1 MRPAVALTCIG
12 LGQAVCSPVV
22 LQLIALQAGKL
33 LSAAALAW
41 AQNRD
46 RSASGH
52 RLTPVPHTLPQAV
65 IPVRRLRHAPVVRM
79 LPLALAP
86 VAPLLARENRTPRTG
101 MNAANP
107 ATNVAGTSP
116 ETPVTAIDSPEETML
131 EISNLALPLDAGLE
145 GKQAEKLVRRAAAR
159 ALNVAPSDIA
169 EIRLLKRSVDARK
182 KHDVH
187 FVATLGVELAGGAQ
201 AEAAAIEA
209 AALRKGAANMKA
221 HRPYEPL
228 QVPQIGDSPQA
239 QNEPRPIVVGTGPAG
254 LFCALYLAR
263 AGLRPLVVERGAA
276 VDERMAAVDAFNAGE
291 PLDPHTNIQYGEGGA
306 GTFSDGKLTTNI
318 KSSWAQHVLHLFVE
332 AGAPEEILWQAKPHI
347 GTDLLVDIVRNIR
360 KQIEQ
365 AGGEVRFNTQLTALH
380 FENGRLTQA
389 EITQPEPV
397 TELIPASRVVLACGH
412 SARDTFELVR
422 DAGVRMEQKP
432 FSVGVR
438 IEHPQQLIDRSQYGK
453 AADHPALGA
462 ADYKL
467 SMHLRPQKG
476 EEQGRGVYT
485 FCMCPGGEVV
495 CAASEPEG
503 VVVNGMSRFA
513 RDGQNANSALLVG
526 VGPEDFDG
534 EDPLAGINLQREME
548 QAAYR
553 TAVAAGGEPYQAPA
567 QTVGDFLAHRA
578 GGPSKQVK
586 PTYARGVAWCDLHEC
601 LPPFVARAMEQALP
615 QLDRRLHGFADP
627 QAVLTGVETRSSSP
641 VRIVRGKNMQ
651 AQLAAASVSDCV
663 QDEVLSTAQ
672 LAPAPASS
680 GTQDQARAK
689 TQAAPE
695 SSAASNRQP
704 ADVAALEPETGLYPC
719 GEGAGYAG
727 GIMSAACDG
736 LRVAS
741 ALVESLRPE

>member
-1 MRPAVALTCIG
+1 
-12 LGQAVCSPVV
+12 
-22 LQLIALQAGKL
+22 
-33 LSAAALAW
+33 
-41 AQNRD
+41 
-46 RSASGH
+46 
-52 RLTPVPHTLPQAV
+52 
-65 IPVRRLRHAPVVRM
+65 
-79 LPLALAP
+79 
-86 VAPLLARENRTPRTG
+86 
-101 MNAANP
+101 
-107 ATNVAGTSP
+107 
-116 ETPVTAIDSPEETML
+116 ML

-159 ALNVAPSDIA
+159 ALNIPPNDIT

-187 FVATLGVELAGGAQ
+187 FVATLGVELAGGAK
-201 AEAAAIEA
+201 AEAAAIGA
-209 AALRKGAANMKA
+209 AAHRKGAANVKA
-221 HRPYEPL
+221 HRPYESL
-228 QVPQIGDSPQA
+228 RVPQVGASRQTQD
-239 QNEPRPIVVGTGPAG
+239 EPRPIVVGTGPAG

-291 PLDPHTNIQYGEGGA
+291 PLDPHANIQYGEGGA

-318 KSSWAQHVLHLFVE
+318 KSPWAQHVLHLFVE

-397 TELIPASRVVLACGH
+397 IELIPASRVVLACGH

-422 DAGVRMEQKP
+422 DAGVHMEQKP

-438 IEHPQQLIDRSQYGK
+438 IEHPQQLINRSQYGK

-534 EDPLAGINLQREME
+534 EDPLAGIKLQREME

-553 TAVAAGGEPYQAPA
+553 TAIAAGGEPYQAPA

-651 AQLAAASVSDCV
+651 AQLAAASVSGCAQGGAQHRMVATSASDCAQVEAEARV
-663 QDEVLSTAQ
+663 QAR
-672 LAPAPASS
+672 P
-680 GTQDQARAK
+680 GTQVQAV
-689 TQAAPE
+689 PE
-695 SSAASNRQP
+695 SSAAAEGQP
-704 ADVAALEPETGLYPC
+704 ANVVAIDPETGLYPC

-741 ALVESLRPE
+741 ALVESLLPE

>member
-1 MRPAVALTCIG
+1 
-12 LGQAVCSPVV
+12 
-22 LQLIALQAGKL
+22 
-33 LSAAALAW
+33 
-41 AQNRD
+41 
-46 RSASGH
+46 
-52 RLTPVPHTLPQAV
+52 
-65 IPVRRLRHAPVVRM
+65 
-79 LPLALAP
+79 
-86 VAPLLARENRTPRTG
+86 
-101 MNAANP
+101 
-107 ATNVAGTSP
+107 
-116 ETPVTAIDSPEETML
+116 ML

-145 GKQAEKLVRRAAAR
+145 GRQAEKLVRRAAAR
-159 ALNVAPSDIA
+159 ALNIPPSDIA

-187 FVATLGVELAGGAQ
+187 FVATLGVELTGDAQ

-209 AALRKGAANMKA
+209 AAQRKGAANVKV

-228 QVPQIGDSPQA
+228 QVPQVGASRQT
-239 QNEPRPIVVGTGPAG
+239 QEEPRPIVVGTGPAG

-318 KSSWAQHVLHLFVE
+318 KSPWAQHVLHLFVE

-365 AGGEVRFNTQLTALH
+365 VGGEVRFNTQLTALH
-380 FENGRLTQA
+380 FENGHLTQA
-389 EITQPEPV
+389 EITSLQPTQTLRGRSTNCPETARSEAAV
-397 TELIPASRVVLACGH
+397 EMIPASCVVLACGH

-422 DAGVRMEQKP
+422 DAGVHMEQKP

-438 IEHPQQLIDRSQYGK
+438 IEHPQQLINRSQYGK
-453 AADHPALGA
+453 AADHSALGA

-513 RDGQNANSALLVG
+513 RDGRNANSALLVG

-534 EDPLAGINLQREME
+534 EDPLAGVKLQREME

-553 TAVAAGGEPYQAPA
+553 TAIAAGGEPYQAPA

-651 AQLAAASVSDCV
+651 AQLVA
-663 QDEVLSTAQ
+663 
-672 LAPAPASS
+672 APASDRVQS
-680 GTQDQARAK
+680 GAQTQALSGSPAASGRLADA
-689 TQAAPE
+689 AAPE
-695 SSAASNRQP
+695 
-704 ADVAALEPETGLYPC
+704 LETGLYPC

-741 ALVESLRPE
+741 ALVESLRLE

>member
-1 MRPAVALTCIG
+1 
-12 LGQAVCSPVV
+12 
-22 LQLIALQAGKL
+22 
-33 LSAAALAW
+33 
-41 AQNRD
+41 
-46 RSASGH
+46 
-52 RLTPVPHTLPQAV
+52 
-65 IPVRRLRHAPVVRM
+65 
-79 LPLALAP
+79 
-86 VAPLLARENRTPRTG
+86 
-101 MNAANP
+101 
-107 ATNVAGTSP
+107 
-116 ETPVTAIDSPEETML
+116 ML

-145 GKQAEKLVRRAAAR
+145 GRQAEKLVRRAAAR
-159 ALNVAPSDIA
+159 ALNIPPSDIA

-187 FVATLGVELAGGAQ
+187 FVATLGVELTGGAQ

-209 AALRKGAANMKA
+209 AAQRKGAANVKA

-228 QVPQIGDSPQA
+228 QVPQVGASRQTQD
-239 QNEPRPIVVGTGPAG
+239 EPRPIVVGTGPAG

-263 AGLRPLVVERGAA
+263 AGLRPLVVERG
-276 VDERMAAVDAFNAGE
+276 AAVDAFNAGE

-318 KSSWAQHVLHLFVE
+318 KSPWAQHVLHLFVE

-380 FENGRLTQA
+380 FENGHLTQV
-389 EITQPEPV
+389 EITSLQPTQTLRGRSTNCPETARSEAAV
-397 TELIPASRVVLACGH
+397 EMIPASCVVLACGH

-422 DAGVRMEQKP
+422 DAGVHMEQKP

-438 IEHPQQLIDRSQYGK
+438 IEHPQQLINRSQYGK
-453 AADHPALGA
+453 AADHSALGA

-513 RDGQNANSALLVG
+513 RDGRNANSALLVG

-534 EDPLAGINLQREME
+534 EDPLAGVKLQREME

-553 TAVAAGGEPYQAPA
+553 TAIAAGGEPYQAPA

-651 AQLAAASVSDCV
+651 AQLVAA
-663 QDEVLSTAQ
+663 
-672 LAPAPASS
+672 
-680 GTQDQARAK
+680 
-689 TQAAPE
+689 
-695 SSAASNRQP
+695 P
-704 ADVAALEPETGLYPC
+704 ADVSVLEPETGLYPC

-741 ALVESLRPE
+741 ALVESLRLE

>member
-1 MRPAVALTCIG
+1 
-12 LGQAVCSPVV
+12 
-22 LQLIALQAGKL
+22 
-33 LSAAALAW
+33 
-41 AQNRD
+41 
-46 RSASGH
+46 
-52 RLTPVPHTLPQAV
+52 
-65 IPVRRLRHAPVVRM
+65 
-79 LPLALAP
+79 
-86 VAPLLARENRTPRTG
+86 
-101 MNAANP
+101 
-107 ATNVAGTSP
+107 
-116 ETPVTAIDSPEETML
+116 ML

-159 ALNVAPSDIA
+159 ALNIPPNDITQ
-169 EIRLLKRSVDARK
+169 IRLLKRSVDARK

-187 FVATLGVELAGGAQ
+187 FVATLGVELVGGAQ

-209 AALRKGAANMKA
+209 AAHRKSATNVKA

-228 QVPQIGDSPQA
+228 QVPQVGDSPQA

-318 KSSWAQHVLHLFVE
+318 KSPWAQHVLHLFVE

-347 GTDLLVDIVRNIR
+347 GTDLLVDIVRNMR

-380 FENGRLTQA
+380 FENGCLAQA
-389 EITQPEPV
+389 EITRFAAQSETA
-397 TELIPASRVVLACGH
+397 TEMIPASRLVLACGH

-422 DAGVRMEQKP
+422 DAGVHMEQKP

-438 IEHPQQLIDRSQYGK
+438 IEHPQQLINRSQYGK

-476 EEQGRGVYT
+476 QEQGRGVYT

-534 EDPLAGINLQREME
+534 EDPLAGIKLQREME
-548 QAAYR
+548 RAAYR
-553 TAVAAGGEPYQAPA
+553 TAIAAGGEPYQAPA

-578 GGPSKQVK
+578 GDQSKQVK

-651 AQLAAASVSDCV
+651 AQLAATSVSDCAQAETGPQV
-663 QDEVLSTAQ
+663 Q
-672 LAPAPASS
+672 
-680 GTQDQARAK
+680 TQVQ
-689 TQAAPE
+689 TTPE
-695 SSAASNRQP
+695 SPAASNTRP
-704 ADVAALEPETGLYPC
+704 ADAAAPEPETGLYPC

>member
-1 MRPAVALTCIG
+1 
-12 LGQAVCSPVV
+12 
-22 LQLIALQAGKL
+22 
-33 LSAAALAW
+33 
-41 AQNRD
+41 
-46 RSASGH
+46 
-52 RLTPVPHTLPQAV
+52 
-65 IPVRRLRHAPVVRM
+65 
-79 LPLALAP
+79 
-86 VAPLLARENRTPRTG
+86 
-101 MNAANP
+101 
-107 ATNVAGTSP
+107 
-116 ETPVTAIDSPEETML
+116 ML

-145 GKQAEKLVRRAAAR
+145 GRQAEKLARRAAAR
-159 ALNVAPSDIA
+159 ALNVAPNDIA

-187 FVATLGVELAGGAQ
+187 FVATLGVELTGGAQ

-209 AALRKGAANMKA
+209 AAHRKGAANVKA

-228 QVPQIGDSPQA
+228 QVPQVGDSPQA
-239 QNEPRPIVVGTGPAG
+239 QGEPRPIVVGTGPAG

-306 GTFSDGKLTTNI
+306 GTFSDGKLTTNT
-318 KSSWAQHVLHLFVE
+318 KSPWAQHVLHLFVE

-380 FENGRLTQA
+380 FENGHLIQA
-389 EITQPEPV
+389 EITSLQPTQTLRGRSTNCPETARSEAAV
-397 TELIPASRVVLACGH
+397 EMIPASRVVLACGH

-422 DAGVRMEQKP
+422 DAGVHMEQKP

-438 IEHPQQLIDRSQYGK
+438 IEHPQQLINRSQYGK

-534 EDPLAGINLQREME
+534 EDPLAGVKLQREME

-553 TAVAAGGEPYQAPA
+553 TAIAAGGEPYQAPA

-578 GGPSKQVK
+578 GGPSEQVK

-601 LPPFVARAMEQALP
+601 LPSFVARAMEQALP

-651 AQLAAASVSDCV
+651 AQLVAA
-663 QDEVLSTAQ
+663 
-672 LAPAPASS
+672 
-680 GTQDQARAK
+680 
-689 TQAAPE
+689 
-695 SSAASNRQP
+695 P
-704 ADVAALEPETGLYPC
+704 ADVSVLEPETGLYPC

>member
-1 MRPAVALTCIG
+1 
-12 LGQAVCSPVV
+12 
-22 LQLIALQAGKL
+22 
-33 LSAAALAW
+33 
-41 AQNRD
+41 
-46 RSASGH
+46 
-52 RLTPVPHTLPQAV
+52 
-65 IPVRRLRHAPVVRM
+65 
-79 LPLALAP
+79 
-86 VAPLLARENRTPRTG
+86 
-101 MNAANP
+101 
-107 ATNVAGTSP
+107 
-116 ETPVTAIDSPEETML
+116 ML

-169 EIRLLKRSVDARK
+169 EIRLLKRSIDARK

-187 FVATLGVELAGGAQ
+187 FVATLGIELTGGAQ

-209 AALRKGAANMKA
+209 AALRKGAANVKA

-228 QVPQIGDSPQA
+228 RVPQVGDSPQA

-318 KSSWAQHVLHLFVE
+318 KSPWAQHVLHLFVE

-380 FENGRLTQA
+380 FENGHLTQA
-389 EITQPEPV
+389 EITSLQPTQTLRGRSTNCPDTARFE
-397 TELIPASRVVLACGH
+397 TTAESIPASRVVLACGH

-422 DAGVRMEQKP
+422 DAGVHMEQKP

-438 IEHPQQLIDRSQYGK
+438 IEHPQQLINRSQYGK

-534 EDPLAGINLQREME
+534 EDPLAGIKLQREME

-553 TAVAAGGEPYQAPA
+553 IAIAAGGEPYQAPA
-567 QTVGDFLAHRA
+567 QTVGDFLAHQA

-651 AQLAAASVSDCV
+651 AQLADDPPAAN
-663 QDEVLSTAQ
+663 
-672 LAPAPASS
+672 
-680 GTQDQARAK
+680 G
-689 TQAAPE
+689 
-695 SSAASNRQP
+695 QP
-704 ADVAALEPETGLYPC
+704 ADVVAPEPETGLYPC

-741 ALVESLRPE
+741 ALAESLRPE

>member
-1 MRPAVALTCIG
+1 
-12 LGQAVCSPVV
+12 
-22 LQLIALQAGKL
+22 
-33 LSAAALAW
+33 
-41 AQNRD
+41 
-46 RSASGH
+46 
-52 RLTPVPHTLPQAV
+52 
-65 IPVRRLRHAPVVRM
+65 
-79 LPLALAP
+79 
-86 VAPLLARENRTPRTG
+86 
-101 MNAANP
+101 
-107 ATNVAGTSP
+107 
-116 ETPVTAIDSPEETML
+116 ML

-145 GKQAEKLVRRAAAR
+145 GEQAEKLVRRAAAR
-159 ALNVAPSDIA
+159 ALNIPPNDIT

-187 FVATLGVELAGGAQ
+187 FVATLGVELAGGVK

-209 AALRKGAANMKA
+209 AALRKGAANVKA

-228 QVPQIGDSPQA
+228 RVPQVGASRQA
-239 QNEPRPIVVGTGPAG
+239 QDEPRPIVVGTGPAG

-306 GTFSDGKLTTNI
+306 GAFSDGKLTTNI
-318 KSSWAQHVLHLFVE
+318 KSPWAQHVLHLFVE

-365 AGGEVRFNTQLTALH
+365 AGGEVRFNAQLTALH
-380 FENGRLTQA
+380 FENGHLTQA
-389 EITQPEPV
+389 EITSLQPTQTLRGRSTNCPDTARFE
-397 TELIPASRVVLACGH
+397 TTAESIPASRVVLACGH

-422 DAGVRMEQKP
+422 DAGVHMEQKP

-438 IEHPQQLIDRSQYGK
+438 IEHPQQLINRSQYGK
-453 AADHPALGA
+453 AAGHPALGA

-534 EDPLAGINLQREME
+534 EDPLAGVKLQREME

-553 TAVAAGGEPYQAPA
+553 AAIAAGGEPYQAPA

-651 AQLAAASVSDCV
+651 AQLAAA
-663 QDEVLSTAQ
+663 
-672 LAPAPASS
+672 PAS
-680 GTQDQARAK
+680 GGAQVEAGLQAQAR
-689 TQAAPE
+689 TQALSGSPAV
-695 SSAASNRQP
+695 NGQP
-704 ADVAALEPETGLYPC
+704 ADVVALEPETGLYPC

-741 ALVESLRPE
+741 ALVESLRLK

>member
-1 MRPAVALTCIG
+1 
-12 LGQAVCSPVV
+12 
-22 LQLIALQAGKL
+22 
-33 LSAAALAW
+33 
-41 AQNRD
+41 
-46 RSASGH
+46 
-52 RLTPVPHTLPQAV
+52 
-65 IPVRRLRHAPVVRM
+65 
-79 LPLALAP
+79 
-86 VAPLLARENRTPRTG
+86 
-101 MNAANP
+101 
-107 ATNVAGTSP
+107 
-116 ETPVTAIDSPEETML
+116 ML

-145 GKQAEKLVRRAAAR
+145 GKQAEKLVRRAASR
-159 ALNVAPSDIA
+159 ALNVAPNDIA

-201 AEAAAIEA
+201 AEVAAIEA
-209 AALRKGAANMKA
+209 AAHRKGAANVKA

-228 QVPQIGDSPQA
+228 RVPQVGASRQA
-239 QNEPRPIVVGTGPAG
+239 QDEPRPIVVGTGPAG
-254 LFCALYLAR
+254 LCCALYLAR

-318 KSSWAQHVLHLFVE
+318 KSPWAQHVLHLFVE

-347 GTDLLVDIVRNIR
+347 GTDLLVGIVRNIR

-365 AGGEVRFNTQLTALH
+365 AGGEVRFNTQLTALY
-380 FENGRLTQA
+380 FENGHLAQA
-389 EITQPEPV
+389 EITRFATQSETA
-397 TELIPASRVVLACGH
+397 TELIPASRLVLACGH

-422 DAGVRMEQKP
+422 NAGVHMEQKP

-438 IEHPQQLIDRSQYGK
+438 IEHPQQLINRSQYGK

-534 EDPLAGINLQREME
+534 EDPLAGVKLQREME

-553 TAVAAGGEPYQAPA
+553 AAIAAGGEPYQAPA
-567 QTVGDFLAHRA
+567 QTVGDFLAHRV
-578 GGPSKQVK
+578 GGRSKQVK

-601 LPPFVARAMEQALP
+601 LPAFVARAMEQALP
-615 QLDRRLHGFADP
+615 QLDRRLHGFADS

-651 AQLAAASVSDCV
+651 AQLVAAS
-663 QDEVLSTAQ
+663 
-672 LAPAPASS
+672 
-680 GTQDQARAK
+680 
-689 TQAAPE
+689 
-695 SSAASNRQP
+695 
-704 ADVAALEPETGLYPC
+704 ADAAALEPETGLYPC

>member
-1 MRPAVALTCIG
+1 
-12 LGQAVCSPVV
+12 
-22 LQLIALQAGKL
+22 
-33 LSAAALAW
+33 
-41 AQNRD
+41 
-46 RSASGH
+46 
-52 RLTPVPHTLPQAV
+52 
-65 IPVRRLRHAPVVRM
+65 
-79 LPLALAP
+79 
-86 VAPLLARENRTPRTG
+86 
-101 MNAANP
+101 
-107 ATNVAGTSP
+107 
-116 ETPVTAIDSPEETML
+116 ML

-187 FVATLGVELAGGAQ
+187 FVATLGVELTGGAQ
-201 AEAAAIEA
+201 AEAAGIEA
-209 AALRKGAANMKA
+209 AAHRKGAANVKA
-221 HRPYEPL
+221 HRPYELL
-228 QVPQIGDSPQA
+228 QVPQVGASRQA
-239 QNEPRPIVVGTGPAG
+239 QDEPRPIVVGTGPAG

-318 KSSWAQHVLHLFVE
+318 KSPWAQHVLHLFVE

-380 FENGRLTQA
+380 FENGHLTQA
-389 EITQPEPV
+389 EITSLQPTQTLRGRSTNCPDTARIE
-397 TELIPASRVVLACGH
+397 TTAESIPASRVVLACGH

-422 DAGVRMEQKP
+422 DAGVHMEQKP

-438 IEHPQQLIDRSQYGK
+438 IEHPQQLINRSQYGK

-534 EDPLAGINLQREME
+534 EDPLAGIKLQREME

-553 TAVAAGGEPYQAPA
+553 TAIAAGGEPYQAPA

-586 PTYARGVAWCDLHEC
+586 PTYARGVAWCDLREC

-651 AQLAAASVSDCV
+651 AQLAAA
-663 QDEVLSTAQ
+663 
-672 LAPAPASS
+672 PAS
-680 GTQDQARAK
+680 GGAQVEAGPQAQARP
-689 TQAAPE
+689 QALSGSP
-695 SSAASNRQP
+695 AANGQS
-704 ADVAALEPETGLYPC
+704 ADVVVLEPETGLYPC

-741 ALVESLRPE
+741 ALVESLRLK

>member
-1 MRPAVALTCIG
+1 
-12 LGQAVCSPVV
+12 
-22 LQLIALQAGKL
+22 
-33 LSAAALAW
+33 
-41 AQNRD
+41 
-46 RSASGH
+46 
-52 RLTPVPHTLPQAV
+52 
-65 IPVRRLRHAPVVRM
+65 
-79 LPLALAP
+79 
-86 VAPLLARENRTPRTG
+86 
-101 MNAANP
+101 
-107 ATNVAGTSP
+107 
-116 ETPVTAIDSPEETML
+116 ML

-159 ALNVAPSDIA
+159 ALNIPPSDIT

-187 FVATLGVELAGGAQ
+187 FVVTLGVELAGGVQ

-209 AALRKGAANMKA
+209 AALRKGAANVKG

-228 QVPQIGDSPQA
+228 QVPQVGDSPQA

-318 KSSWAQHVLHLFVE
+318 KSPWAQHVLHLFVE

-365 AGGEVRFNTQLTALH
+365 AGGEVCFKTQLTALH
-380 FENGRLTQA
+380 FENGHLAQA

-397 TELIPASRVVLACGH
+397 IELIPASRMVLACGH

-422 DAGVRMEQKP
+422 DAGVHMEQKP

-438 IEHPQQLIDRSQYGK
+438 IEHPQQLINRSQYGK

-534 EDPLAGINLQREME
+534 EDPLAGIKLQREME
-548 QAAYR
+548 RAAYR
-553 TAVAAGGEPYQAPA
+553 TAIAAGGEPHQAPA
-567 QTVGDFLAHRA
+567 QTVGDFLAHQA
-578 GGPSKQVK
+578 GGPSKKVK

-651 AQLAAASVSDCV
+651 AQLAAASVSGCV
-663 QDEVLSTAQ
+663 QGGAQ
-672 LAPAPASS
+672 HRIAATSASDCAQVDAEARVQARP
-680 GTQDQARAK
+680 GTQVQAV
-689 TQAAPE
+689 PE
-695 SSAASNRQP
+695 SSAVAEGQP
-704 ADVAALEPETGLYPC
+704 ANVVALDPETGLYPC

-741 ALVESLRPE
+741 ALVESLLLE

>member
-1 MRPAVALTCIG
+1 
-12 LGQAVCSPVV
+12 
-22 LQLIALQAGKL
+22 
-33 LSAAALAW
+33 
-41 AQNRD
+41 
-46 RSASGH
+46 
-52 RLTPVPHTLPQAV
+52 
-65 IPVRRLRHAPVVRM
+65 
-79 LPLALAP
+79 
-86 VAPLLARENRTPRTG
+86 
-101 MNAANP
+101 
-107 ATNVAGTSP
+107 
-116 ETPVTAIDSPEETML
+116 ML

-187 FVATLGVELAGGAQ
+187 FVATLGIELTGGAQ

-209 AALRKGAANMKA
+209 AALRKGAANVKA

-228 QVPQIGDSPQA
+228 RVPQVGDSPQA

-318 KSSWAQHVLHLFVE
+318 KSPWAQHVLHLFVE

-389 EITQPEPV
+389 EITRPQPTQTLRGRSTNCPESAQAEGRQAEAVQAEALQPASAKPEIGQAEILQSETAQLETPQSGVGKPETAKTEPV
-397 TELIPASRVVLACGH
+397 IELIPASRVVLACGH

-438 IEHPQQLIDRSQYGK
+438 IEHPQQLINRSQYGK

-534 EDPLAGINLQREME
+534 EDPLAGIKLQREME

-553 TAVAAGGEPYQAPA
+553 TAIAAGGEPYQAPA

-586 PTYARGVAWCDLHEC
+586 PTYARGVAWCDLREC

-651 AQLAAASVSDCV
+651 AQLAAV
-663 QDEVLSTAQ
+663 
-672 LAPAPASS
+672 PADS
-680 GTQDQARAK
+680 
-689 TQAAPE
+689 AAP
-695 SSAASNRQP
+695 
-704 ADVAALEPETGLYPC
+704 EPETGLYPC

>member
-1 MRPAVALTCIG
+1 
-12 LGQAVCSPVV
+12 
-22 LQLIALQAGKL
+22 
-33 LSAAALAW
+33 
-41 AQNRD
+41 
-46 RSASGH
+46 
-52 RLTPVPHTLPQAV
+52 
-65 IPVRRLRHAPVVRM
+65 
-79 LPLALAP
+79 
-86 VAPLLARENRTPRTG
+86 
-101 MNAANP
+101 
-107 ATNVAGTSP
+107 
-116 ETPVTAIDSPEETML
+116 ML

-159 ALNVAPSDIA
+159 ALNIPPNDIT

-187 FVATLGVELAGGAQ
+187 FVATLGVELAGGAK

-209 AALRKGAANMKA
+209 AALRKGAANVKA

-228 QVPQIGDSPQA
+228 RVPQVGDSPQA

-318 KSSWAQHVLHLFVE
+318 KSPWAQHVLHLFVE

-365 AGGEVRFNTQLTALH
+365 AGGEVCFKTQLAALH
-380 FENGRLTQA
+380 FENGHLTQA

-422 DAGVRMEQKP
+422 DAGVHMEQKP

-438 IEHPQQLIDRSQYGK
+438 IEHPQQLINRSQYGK

-534 EDPLAGINLQREME
+534 EDPLAGVKLQREME

-553 TAVAAGGEPYQAPA
+553 TAIAAGGEPYQAPA

-651 AQLAAASVSDCV
+651 AQLAATSASDCAQVDAEARV
-663 QDEVLSTAQ
+663 QAR
-672 LAPAPASS
+672 P
-680 GTQDQARAK
+680 GTQVQAV
-689 TQAAPE
+689 PE
-695 SSAASNRQP
+695 SSAVAEGQP
-704 ADVAALEPETGLYPC
+704 ANVVALEPETGLYPC

>member
-1 MRPAVALTCIG
+1 M
-12 LGQAVCSPVV
+12 
-22 LQLIALQAGKL
+22 
-33 LSAAALAW
+33 LA
-41 AQNRD
+41 
-46 RSASGH
+46 
-52 RLTPVPHTLPQAV
+52 
-65 IPVRRLRHAPVVRM
+65 I
-79 LPLALAP
+79 
-86 VAPLLARENRTPRTG
+86 
-101 MNAANP
+101 
-107 ATNVAGTSP
+107 
-116 ETPVTAIDSPEETML
+116 AIDSPEETML

-145 GKQAEKLVRRAAAR
+145 GRQAEKLVRRAAAR
-159 ALNVAPSDIA
+159 ALNIPPSDIA

-187 FVATLGVELAGGAQ
+187 FVATLGVELTGGAQ

-209 AALRKGAANMKA
+209 AAQRKGAANVKA

-228 QVPQIGDSPQA
+228 QAPQVGASRQTQD
-239 QNEPRPIVVGTGPAG
+239 EPRPIVVGTGPAG

-291 PLDPHTNIQYGEGGA
+291 PLDPHANIQYGEGGA

-318 KSSWAQHVLHLFVE
+318 KSPWAQHVLHLFVE

-365 AGGEVRFNTQLTALH
+365 VGGEVRFNTQLTALH
-380 FENGRLTQA
+380 FENGHLTQA
-389 EITQPEPV
+389 EITSLQPTQTLRGRSTNCPETARFEAAV
-397 TELIPASRVVLACGH
+397 EMIPASRVVLACGH

-422 DAGVRMEQKP
+422 DAGVHMEQKP

-438 IEHPQQLIDRSQYGK
+438 IEHPQQLINRSQYGK

-513 RDGQNANSALLVG
+513 RDGRNANSALLVG

-534 EDPLAGINLQREME
+534 EDPLAGVKLQREME

-553 TAVAAGGEPYQAPA
+553 TAIAAGGEPYQAPA

-651 AQLAAASVSDCV
+651 AQLVAA
-663 QDEVLSTAQ
+663 
-672 LAPAPASS
+672 
-680 GTQDQARAK
+680 
-689 TQAAPE
+689 
-695 SSAASNRQP
+695 P
-704 ADVAALEPETGLYPC
+704 ADVSVLEPETGLYPC

-741 ALVESLRPE
+741 ALVESLRLE

>member
-1 MRPAVALTCIG
+1 
-12 LGQAVCSPVV
+12 
-22 LQLIALQAGKL
+22 
-33 LSAAALAW
+33 
-41 AQNRD
+41 
-46 RSASGH
+46 
-52 RLTPVPHTLPQAV
+52 
-65 IPVRRLRHAPVVRM
+65 
-79 LPLALAP
+79 
-86 VAPLLARENRTPRTG
+86 
-101 MNAANP
+101 
-107 ATNVAGTSP
+107 
-116 ETPVTAIDSPEETML
+116 ML

-145 GKQAEKLVRRAAAR
+145 GKQAEKLMRRAAAR

-209 AALRKGAANMKA
+209 AALRKGAANVKA

-228 QVPQIGDSPQA
+228 QVPQVGASRQA
-239 QNEPRPIVVGTGPAG
+239 QDEPRPIVVGTGPAG

-318 KSSWAQHVLHLFVE
+318 KSPWAQHVLHLFVE

-389 EITQPEPV
+389 EITRPQPAQTLRGRSTNCPKSAQAEGRQAEAVQAEALQPASAKPEIGQAEILQSETTQLETPQSGVGKPETAKTEPV

-438 IEHPQQLIDRSQYGK
+438 IEHPQQLINRSQYGK
-453 AADHPALGA
+453 AADHPALDA

-476 EEQGRGVYT
+476 EKQGRGVYT

-651 AQLAAASVSDCV
+651 AQLAAASVSGCV

-672 LAPAPASS
+672 LVPAPASS

-695 SSAASNRQP
+695 SSAAANRQS

>member
-1 MRPAVALTCIG
+1 
-12 LGQAVCSPVV
+12 
-22 LQLIALQAGKL
+22 
-33 LSAAALAW
+33 
-41 AQNRD
+41 
-46 RSASGH
+46 
-52 RLTPVPHTLPQAV
+52 
-65 IPVRRLRHAPVVRM
+65 
-79 LPLALAP
+79 
-86 VAPLLARENRTPRTG
+86 
-101 MNAANP
+101 
-107 ATNVAGTSP
+107 
-116 ETPVTAIDSPEETML
+116 ML

-159 ALNVAPSDIA
+159 ALNIPPNDIT

-187 FVATLGVELAGGAQ
+187 FVATLGVELAGGAK

-209 AALRKGAANMKA
+209 AALRKGAANVKA

-228 QVPQIGDSPQA
+228 RVPQVGDSPQA

-318 KSSWAQHVLHLFVE
+318 KSPWAQHVLHLFVE

-365 AGGEVRFNTQLTALH
+365 AGGEVCFKTQLAALH
-380 FENGRLTQA
+380 FENGHLTQA

-422 DAGVRMEQKP
+422 DAGVHMEQKP

-438 IEHPQQLIDRSQYGK
+438 IEHPQQLINRSQYGK

-467 SMHLRPQKG
+467 SMHFRPQKG

-534 EDPLAGINLQREME
+534 EDPLAGIKLQREME

-553 TAVAAGGEPYQAPA
+553 TAIAAGGEPYQAPA
-567 QTVGDFLAHRA
+567 QTVGDFLAHQA

-651 AQLAAASVSDCV
+651 AQLAATSASDCAQVDAEARV
-663 QDEVLSTAQ
+663 QAR
-672 LAPAPASS
+672 P
-680 GTQDQARAK
+680 GTQVQAV
-689 TQAAPE
+689 PE
-695 SSAASNRQP
+695 SSAVAEGQP
-704 ADVAALEPETGLYPC
+704 ANVVALEPETGLYPC

>member
-1 MRPAVALTCIG
+1 
-12 LGQAVCSPVV
+12 
-22 LQLIALQAGKL
+22 
-33 LSAAALAW
+33 
-41 AQNRD
+41 
-46 RSASGH
+46 
-52 RLTPVPHTLPQAV
+52 
-65 IPVRRLRHAPVVRM
+65 
-79 LPLALAP
+79 
-86 VAPLLARENRTPRTG
+86 
-101 MNAANP
+101 
-107 ATNVAGTSP
+107 
-116 ETPVTAIDSPEETML
+116 ML

-145 GKQAEKLVRRAAAR
+145 GRQAEKLVRRAVAR
-159 ALNVAPSDIA
+159 ALNIPPNDIT

-187 FVATLGVELAGGAQ
+187 FVATLGIELAGGVQ

-209 AALRKGAANMKA
+209 AAHRKSAMNVKA
-221 HRPYEPL
+221 HRPYEPM
-228 QVPQIGDSPQA
+228 QVPQVGDSPQA
-239 QNEPRPIVVGTGPAG
+239 QDEPRPIVVGTGPAG

-291 PLDPHTNIQYGEGGA
+291 PLDPHTNIQHGEGGA

-318 KSSWAQHVLHLFVE
+318 KSPWAQHVLHLFVE

-380 FENGRLTQA
+380 FENGHLTQA
-389 EITQPEPV
+389 EITSLQPPQTLRGRSTNCPETAQPGPAV
-397 TELIPASRVVLACGH
+397 ELIPVNRVVLACGH

-422 DAGVRMEQKP
+422 DAGVHMEQKP

-438 IEHPQQLIDRSQYGK
+438 IEHPQQLINRSQYGK

-476 EEQGRGVYT
+476 EELGRGVYT

-534 EDPLAGINLQREME
+534 EDPLAGVKLQREME

-553 TAVAAGGEPYQAPA
+553 TAIAAGGEPYQAPA

-651 AQLAAASVSDCV
+651 AQLVAAPAPDCV
-663 QDEVLSTAQ
+663 QSGAQ
-672 LAPAPASS
+672 
-680 GTQDQARAK
+680 
-689 TQAAPE
+689 TQAL
-695 SSAASNRQP
+695 SGSQAASGCL
-704 ADVAALEPETGLYPC
+704 ADAAVPEPETGLYPC

>member
-1 MRPAVALTCIG
+1 
-12 LGQAVCSPVV
+12 
-22 LQLIALQAGKL
+22 
-33 LSAAALAW
+33 
-41 AQNRD
+41 
-46 RSASGH
+46 
-52 RLTPVPHTLPQAV
+52 
-65 IPVRRLRHAPVVRM
+65 
-79 LPLALAP
+79 
-86 VAPLLARENRTPRTG
+86 
-101 MNAANP
+101 
-107 ATNVAGTSP
+107 
-116 ETPVTAIDSPEETML
+116 ML

-159 ALNVAPSDIA
+159 ALNIPPNDIT

-187 FVATLGVELAGGAQ
+187 FVATLGVELAGGAK

-209 AALRKGAANMKA
+209 AALRKGAANVKA

-228 QVPQIGDSPQA
+228 RVPQVGDSPQA

-318 KSSWAQHVLHLFVE
+318 KSPWAQHVLHLFVE

-365 AGGEVRFNTQLTALH
+365 AGGEVCFKTQLAALH
-380 FENGRLTQA
+380 FENGHLTQA
-389 EITQPEPV
+389 EITQSEPV

-422 DAGVRMEQKP
+422 DAGVHMEQKP

-438 IEHPQQLIDRSQYGK
+438 IEHPQQLINRSQYGK

-534 EDPLAGINLQREME
+534 EDPLAGIKLQCEME

-553 TAVAAGGEPYQAPA
+553 TAIAAGGEPHQAPA
-567 QTVGDFLAHRA
+567 QTVGDFLAHQA
-578 GGPSKQVK
+578 GGPSKKVK

-651 AQLAAASVSDCV
+651 AQLAAASVSGCV
-663 QDEVLSTAQ
+663 QGGAQ
-672 LAPAPASS
+672 HRIAATSASDCAQVDAEARVQARP
-680 GTQDQARAK
+680 GTQVQAV
-689 TQAAPE
+689 PE
-695 SSAASNRQP
+695 SSAVAEGQP
-704 ADVAALEPETGLYPC
+704 ANVVALDPETGLYPC

>member
-1 MRPAVALTCIG
+1 
-12 LGQAVCSPVV
+12 
-22 LQLIALQAGKL
+22 
-33 LSAAALAW
+33 
-41 AQNRD
+41 
-46 RSASGH
+46 
-52 RLTPVPHTLPQAV
+52 
-65 IPVRRLRHAPVVRM
+65 
-79 LPLALAP
+79 
-86 VAPLLARENRTPRTG
+86 
-101 MNAANP
+101 
-107 ATNVAGTSP
+107 
-116 ETPVTAIDSPEETML
+116 ML

-276 VDERMAAVDAFNAGE
+276 VDERMAAVDAFNAGQ

-318 KSSWAQHVLHLFVE
+318 KSPWAQHVLHLFVE

-389 EITQPEPV
+389 EITRPQPTQTLRGRSTNCPESAQAEGRQTEAVQAEALQPAPAKPETGQAEVLQSETAQLETPQSGVGKPETAKTEPV

-438 IEHPQQLIDRSQYGK
+438 IEHPQQLINRSQYGK

-534 EDPLAGINLQREME
+534 EDPLAGIKLQREME

-553 TAVAAGGEPYQAPA
+553 TAIAAGGEPYQAPA

-651 AQLAAASVSDCV
+651 AQLAAASVSGCV
-663 QDEVLSTAQ
+663 QGGTRHRMAATSASDCAQ
-672 LAPAPASS
+672 IDTEARIQARP
-680 GTQDQARAK
+680 GTQVKAV
-689 TQAAPE
+689 PE
-695 SSAASNRQP
+695 SSAAAKGQP
-704 ADVAALEPETGLYPC
+704 ANVAALEPETGLYPC

>member
-1 MRPAVALTCIG
+1 
-12 LGQAVCSPVV
+12 
-22 LQLIALQAGKL
+22 
-33 LSAAALAW
+33 
-41 AQNRD
+41 
-46 RSASGH
+46 
-52 RLTPVPHTLPQAV
+52 
-65 IPVRRLRHAPVVRM
+65 
-79 LPLALAP
+79 
-86 VAPLLARENRTPRTG
+86 
-101 MNAANP
+101 
-107 ATNVAGTSP
+107 
-116 ETPVTAIDSPEETML
+116 ML

-159 ALNVAPSDIA
+159 ALNIPPNDIT

-187 FVATLGVELAGGAQ
+187 FVATLGVELAGGAK

-209 AALRKGAANMKA
+209 AALRKGAANVKA

-228 QVPQIGDSPQA
+228 RVPQVGDSPQA

-318 KSSWAQHVLHLFVE
+318 KSPWAQHVLHLFVE

-365 AGGEVRFNTQLTALH
+365 AGGEVCFKTQLAALH
-380 FENGRLTQA
+380 FENGHLTQA
-389 EITQPEPV
+389 EITQSEPV

-422 DAGVRMEQKP
+422 DAGVHMEQKP

-438 IEHPQQLIDRSQYGK
+438 IEHPQQLINRSQYGK

-534 EDPLAGINLQREME
+534 EDPLAGVKLQREME

-553 TAVAAGGEPYQAPA
+553 TAIAAGGEPYQAPA

-586 PTYARGVAWCDLHEC
+586 PTYARGVAWCDLREC

-651 AQLAAASVSDCV
+651 AQLAAA
-663 QDEVLSTAQ
+663 
-672 LAPAPASS
+672 PAPDRVQS
-680 GTQDQARAK
+680 GAQ
-689 TQAAPE
+689 TQAP
-695 SSAASNRQP
+695 SGSPAASGSP
-704 ADVAALEPETGLYPC
+704 ADAAAPEPETGLYPC

>member
-1 MRPAVALTCIG
+1 
-12 LGQAVCSPVV
+12 
-22 LQLIALQAGKL
+22 
-33 LSAAALAW
+33 
-41 AQNRD
+41 
-46 RSASGH
+46 
-52 RLTPVPHTLPQAV
+52 
-65 IPVRRLRHAPVVRM
+65 
-79 LPLALAP
+79 
-86 VAPLLARENRTPRTG
+86 
-101 MNAANP
+101 
-107 ATNVAGTSP
+107 
-116 ETPVTAIDSPEETML
+116 ML

-159 ALNVAPSDIA
+159 ALNVAPNDIA

-187 FVATLGVELAGGAQ
+187 FVATLGMELAGDAK

-209 AALRKGAANMKA
+209 AAHRKGAANVKA

-228 QVPQIGDSPQA
+228 QVPQVGVSPQA

-263 AGLRPLVVERGAA
+263 ADLRPLVVERGAA

-318 KSSWAQHVLHLFVE
+318 KSPWAQHVLHLFVE

-380 FENGRLTQA
+380 FENGHLTQA
-389 EITQPEPV
+389 EITDLQPSRTLRGRSANCLETAQAEAGLAGGAQAEDPRSELVRSEAGQAEVLQSGIGQTEATETSSV
-397 TELIPASRVVLACGH
+397 TEFVPAGRIVLACGH

-422 DAGVRMEQKP
+422 DAGVHMEQKP

-438 IEHPQQLIDRSQYGK
+438 IEHPQQLINRSQYGK

-534 EDPLAGINLQREME
+534 EDPLAGIKLQREME
-548 QAAYR
+548 RAAYR
-553 TAVAAGGEPYQAPA
+553 TAIAAGGKPYQAPA
-567 QTVGDFLAHRA
+567 QTVGDFLAHRV

-651 AQLAAASVSDCV
+651 AQLAATSVSDCA
-663 QDEVLSTAQ
+663 QDEVLSSAQ
-672 LAPAPASS
+672 LVSVPAS
-680 GTQDQARAK
+680 GGAQDQTQAK

-695 SSAASNRQP
+695 SSTASNRQP
-704 ADVAALEPETGLYPC
+704 DAAAALEPETGLYPC

>member
-1 MRPAVALTCIG
+1 
-12 LGQAVCSPVV
+12 
-22 LQLIALQAGKL
+22 
-33 LSAAALAW
+33 
-41 AQNRD
+41 
-46 RSASGH
+46 
-52 RLTPVPHTLPQAV
+52 
-65 IPVRRLRHAPVVRM
+65 
-79 LPLALAP
+79 
-86 VAPLLARENRTPRTG
+86 
-101 MNAANP
+101 
-107 ATNVAGTSP
+107 
-116 ETPVTAIDSPEETML
+116 ML

-159 ALNVAPSDIA
+159 ALNIPPNDIT

-187 FVATLGVELAGGAQ
+187 FVATLGVELAGGAK
-201 AEAAAIEA
+201 AEAAAIGA
-209 AALRKGAANMKA
+209 AAHRKGAANVKA
-221 HRPYEPL
+221 HRPYESL
-228 QVPQIGDSPQA
+228 RVPQVGASRQTQD
-239 QNEPRPIVVGTGPAG
+239 EPRPIVVGTGPAG

-291 PLDPHTNIQYGEGGA
+291 PLDPHANIQYGEGGA

-318 KSSWAQHVLHLFVE
+318 KSPWAQHVLHLFVE

-380 FENGRLTQA
+380 FENGHLTQA
-389 EITQPEPV
+389 EIARPQPV

-438 IEHPQQLIDRSQYGK
+438 IEHPQQLINRSQYGK
-453 AADHPALGA
+453 AASHPALGA

-534 EDPLAGINLQREME
+534 EDPLAGVKLQREME

-553 TAVAAGGEPYQAPA
+553 TAIAAGGEPYQAPA

-651 AQLAAASVSDCV
+651 AQLASAS
-663 QDEVLSTAQ
+663 AN
-672 LAPAPASS
+672 A
-680 GTQDQARAK
+680 
-689 TQAAPE
+689 
-695 SSAASNRQP
+695 
-704 ADVAALEPETGLYPC
+704 AALEPETGLYPC

-741 ALVESLRPE
+741 ALVEGLRLK

>member
-1 MRPAVALTCIG
+1 
-12 LGQAVCSPVV
+12 
-22 LQLIALQAGKL
+22 
-33 LSAAALAW
+33 
-41 AQNRD
+41 
-46 RSASGH
+46 
-52 RLTPVPHTLPQAV
+52 
-65 IPVRRLRHAPVVRM
+65 
-79 LPLALAP
+79 
-86 VAPLLARENRTPRTG
+86 
-101 MNAANP
+101 
-107 ATNVAGTSP
+107 
-116 ETPVTAIDSPEETML
+116 ML

-159 ALNVAPSDIA
+159 ALNIPPNDIT

-187 FVATLGVELAGGAQ
+187 FVATLGVELAGGVQ

-209 AALRKGAANMKA
+209 AALRKGAANVKA

-228 QVPQIGDSPQA
+228 QVPQVGDSPQA

-318 KSSWAQHVLHLFVE
+318 KSPWAQHVLHLFVE
-332 AGAPEEILWQAKPHI
+332 AGAPEEILWQARPHI

-380 FENGRLTQA
+380 FENGHLTQA
-389 EITQPEPV
+389 EIARPQPV
-397 TELIPASRVVLACGH
+397 TELVPASRIVLACGH

-438 IEHPQQLIDRSQYGK
+438 IEHPQQLINRSQYGK

-534 EDPLAGINLQREME
+534 EDPLAGIKLQREME
-548 QAAYR
+548 RAAYR
-553 TAVAAGGEPYQAPA
+553 TAIAAGGEPHQAPA
-567 QTVGDFLAHRA
+567 QTVGDFLAHQA
-578 GGPSKQVK
+578 GGPSKKVK

-601 LPPFVARAMEQALP
+601 LPLFVARAMEQALP

-651 AQLAAASVSDCV
+651 AQLAAASVSGCV
-663 QDEVLSTAQ
+663 QGGAQ
-672 LAPAPASS
+672 HRIAATSASDCAQVDAEARVQARP
-680 GTQDQARAK
+680 GTQVQAV
-689 TQAAPE
+689 PE
-695 SSAASNRQP
+695 SSAVAEGQP
-704 ADVAALEPETGLYPC
+704 ANVVALGPETGLYPC

-741 ALVESLRPE
+741 ALVESLLLE

>member
-1 MRPAVALTCIG
+1 
-12 LGQAVCSPVV
+12 
-22 LQLIALQAGKL
+22 
-33 LSAAALAW
+33 
-41 AQNRD
+41 
-46 RSASGH
+46 
-52 RLTPVPHTLPQAV
+52 
-65 IPVRRLRHAPVVRM
+65 
-79 LPLALAP
+79 
-86 VAPLLARENRTPRTG
+86 
-101 MNAANP
+101 
-107 ATNVAGTSP
+107 
-116 ETPVTAIDSPEETML
+116 ML

-145 GKQAEKLVRRAAAR
+145 GRQAEKLARRAAAR
-159 ALNVAPSDIA
+159 ALNVAPNDIA

-187 FVATLGVELAGGAQ
+187 FVATLGVELTGGAQ

-209 AALRKGAANMKA
+209 AAHRKGAANVKA

-228 QVPQIGDSPQA
+228 QVPQVGASRQA
-239 QNEPRPIVVGTGPAG
+239 QEEPRPIVVGTGPAG

-318 KSSWAQHVLHLFVE
+318 KSPWAQHVLHLFVE

-380 FENGRLTQA
+380 FENGHLIQA
-389 EITQPEPV
+389 EITSLQPTQTLRGRSTNCPETARSEAAV
-397 TELIPASRVVLACGH
+397 EMIPASRVVLACGH

-422 DAGVRMEQKP
+422 DAGVHMEQKP

-438 IEHPQQLIDRSQYGK
+438 IEHPQQLINRSQYGK

-534 EDPLAGINLQREME
+534 EDPLAGIKLQREME

-578 GGPSKQVK
+578 GGPSEQVK

-651 AQLAAASVSDCV
+651 AQLVAA
-663 QDEVLSTAQ
+663 
-672 LAPAPASS
+672 
-680 GTQDQARAK
+680 
-689 TQAAPE
+689 
-695 SSAASNRQP
+695 P
-704 ADVAALEPETGLYPC
+704 ADVSVLEPETGLYPC

>member
-1 MRPAVALTCIG
+1 
-12 LGQAVCSPVV
+12 
-22 LQLIALQAGKL
+22 
-33 LSAAALAW
+33 
-41 AQNRD
+41 
-46 RSASGH
+46 
-52 RLTPVPHTLPQAV
+52 
-65 IPVRRLRHAPVVRM
+65 
-79 LPLALAP
+79 
-86 VAPLLARENRTPRTG
+86 
-101 MNAANP
+101 
-107 ATNVAGTSP
+107 
-116 ETPVTAIDSPEETML
+116 ML

-145 GKQAEKLVRRAAAR
+145 GKQAEKLVRRAASR
-159 ALNVAPSDIA
+159 ALNVAPNDIA

-209 AALRKGAANMKA
+209 AAHRKGAANVKA

-228 QVPQIGDSPQA
+228 RVPQVGASRQA
-239 QNEPRPIVVGTGPAG
+239 QDEPRPIVVGTGPAG
-254 LFCALYLAR
+254 LFCALFLAR

-318 KSSWAQHVLHLFVE
+318 KSPWAQHVLHLFVE

-365 AGGEVRFNTQLTALH
+365 AGGEVRFNIQLTALH
-380 FENGRLTQA
+380 FESGRLTQA
-389 EITQPEPV
+389 EITRFATQSETA
-397 TELIPASRVVLACGH
+397 TELIPASRLVLACGH

-422 DAGVRMEQKP
+422 DAGVHMEQKP

-438 IEHPQQLIDRSQYGK
+438 IEHPQQLINRSQYGK

-513 RDGQNANSALLVG
+513 HDGQNANSALLVG

-534 EDPLAGINLQREME
+534 EDPLAGIKLQREME
-548 QAAYR
+548 QAAFQ
-553 TAVAAGGEPYQAPA
+553 AAIAAGGEPYQAPA
-567 QTVGDFLAHRA
+567 QTVGDFLAHRV
-578 GGPSKQVK
+578 GGRSKQVK

-601 LPPFVARAMEQALP
+601 LPAFVARAMEQALP
-615 QLDRRLHGFADP
+615 QLDRRLHGFADS

-651 AQLAAASVSDCV
+651 AQLVA
-663 QDEVLSTAQ
+663 
-672 LAPAPASS
+672 APADA
-680 GTQDQARAK
+680 
-689 TQAAPE
+689 
-695 SSAASNRQP
+695 
-704 ADVAALEPETGLYPC
+704 AALEPETGLYPC

>member
-1 MRPAVALTCIG
+1 
-12 LGQAVCSPVV
+12 
-22 LQLIALQAGKL
+22 
-33 LSAAALAW
+33 
-41 AQNRD
+41 
-46 RSASGH
+46 
-52 RLTPVPHTLPQAV
+52 
-65 IPVRRLRHAPVVRM
+65 
-79 LPLALAP
+79 
-86 VAPLLARENRTPRTG
+86 
-101 MNAANP
+101 
-107 ATNVAGTSP
+107 
-116 ETPVTAIDSPEETML
+116 ML

-159 ALNVAPSDIA
+159 ALNIPPSDIT

-187 FVATLGVELAGGAQ
+187 FVATLGVELAGGVQ

-209 AALRKGAANMKA
+209 AALRKGAANVKG

-228 QVPQIGDSPQA
+228 QVPQVGDSPQA

-318 KSSWAQHVLHLFVE
+318 KSPWAQHVLHLFVE

-397 TELIPASRVVLACGH
+397 TELVPASRVVLACGH

-438 IEHPQQLIDRSQYGK
+438 IEHPQQLINRSQYGK

-534 EDPLAGINLQREME
+534 EDPLAGIKLQREME
-548 QAAYR
+548 RAAYR
-553 TAVAAGGEPYQAPA
+553 TAIAAGGEPYQAPA
-567 QTVGDFLAHRA
+567 QTVGDFLAHQA
-578 GGPSKQVK
+578 GGPSKKVK
-586 PTYARGVAWCDLHEC
+586 PTYARGAAWCDLHEC

-615 QLDRRLHGFADP
+615 HLDRRLHGFADP

-651 AQLAAASVSDCV
+651 AQLAAA
-663 QDEVLSTAQ
+663 
-672 LAPAPASS
+672 PAPDRVQS
-680 GTQDQARAK
+680 GAQ
-689 TQAAPE
+689 TQAP
-695 SSAASNRQP
+695 SGSPAASGSP
-704 ADVAALEPETGLYPC
+704 ADAAAPEPETGLYPC

-741 ALVESLRPE
+741 TLVESLRPE

>member
-1 MRPAVALTCIG
+1 
-12 LGQAVCSPVV
+12 
-22 LQLIALQAGKL
+22 
-33 LSAAALAW
+33 
-41 AQNRD
+41 
-46 RSASGH
+46 
-52 RLTPVPHTLPQAV
+52 
-65 IPVRRLRHAPVVRM
+65 
-79 LPLALAP
+79 
-86 VAPLLARENRTPRTG
+86 
-101 MNAANP
+101 
-107 ATNVAGTSP
+107 
-116 ETPVTAIDSPEETML
+116 ML

-187 FVATLGVELAGGAQ
+187 FVATLGIELAGGAQ
-201 AEAAAIEA
+201 AEAVAIEA
-209 AALRKGAANMKA
+209 AAHRKGAANVKA

-228 QVPQIGDSPQA
+228 QVPQVGASRQA
-239 QNEPRPIVVGTGPAG
+239 QDEPRPIVVGTGPAG
-254 LFCALYLAR
+254 LFCALFLAR
-263 AGLRPLVVERGAA
+263 AGLRPLVAERGAA

-318 KSSWAQHVLHLFVE
+318 KSPWAQHVLHLFVE

-380 FENGRLTQA
+380 FENGHLTQA
-389 EITQPEPV
+389 EITSLQPTQTLRGRSTNCPDTARFE
-397 TELIPASRVVLACGH
+397 TTAESIPASRVVLACGH

-422 DAGVRMEQKP
+422 DAGVHMEQKP

-438 IEHPQQLIDRSQYGK
+438 IEHPQQLINRSQYGK

-534 EDPLAGINLQREME
+534 EDPLAGVKLQREME

-553 TAVAAGGEPYQAPA
+553 TAIAAGGEPYQAPA

-651 AQLAAASVSDCV
+651 AQLADDPPAAN
-663 QDEVLSTAQ
+663 
-672 LAPAPASS
+672 
-680 GTQDQARAK
+680 G
-689 TQAAPE
+689 
-695 SSAASNRQP
+695 QP
-704 ADVAALEPETGLYPC
+704 ADVVAPEPETGLYPC

-741 ALVESLRPE
+741 ALAESLRPE

>member
-1 MRPAVALTCIG
+1 
-12 LGQAVCSPVV
+12 
-22 LQLIALQAGKL
+22 
-33 LSAAALAW
+33 
-41 AQNRD
+41 
-46 RSASGH
+46 
-52 RLTPVPHTLPQAV
+52 
-65 IPVRRLRHAPVVRM
+65 
-79 LPLALAP
+79 
-86 VAPLLARENRTPRTG
+86 
-101 MNAANP
+101 
-107 ATNVAGTSP
+107 
-116 ETPVTAIDSPEETML
+116 ML

-159 ALNVAPSDIA
+159 VLNIPPNDIT

-187 FVATLGVELAGGAQ
+187 FVATLGVELAGGAK

-209 AALRKGAANMKA
+209 AAHRKGAANVKA

-228 QVPQIGDSPQA
+228 QVPQVGDSPQA

-318 KSSWAQHVLHLFVE
+318 KSPWAQHVLHLFVE

-380 FENGRLTQA
+380 FKNGHLTQA
-389 EITQPEPV
+389 EITDLQPSWTLRGRSTNCPETAQAEAGLAGGAQAEDPRSELVRSETGQAEVLQSGIGQTEATETSSV
-397 TELIPASRVVLACGH
+397 TEFVPASRVVLACGH

-422 DAGVRMEQKP
+422 DAGVHMEQKP

-438 IEHPQQLIDRSQYGK
+438 IEHPQRLINRSQYGK

-503 VVVNGMSRFA
+503 VVVNGMSCFA
-513 RDGQNANSALLVG
+513 RDGRNANSALLVG

-534 EDPLAGINLQREME
+534 EDPLAGVKLQREME

-553 TAVAAGGEPYQAPA
+553 TAIAAGGEPYQAPA
-567 QTVGDFLAHRA
+567 QTVGDFLSHRA

-615 QLDRRLHGFADP
+615 QLDRRLHGFADS

-651 AQLAAASVSDCV
+651 AQLAATS
-663 QDEVLSTAQ
+663 
-672 LAPAPASS
+672 
-680 GTQDQARAK
+680 
-689 TQAAPE
+689 
-695 SSAASNRQP
+695 

-741 ALVESLRPE
+741 ALAESLRPE

>member
-1 MRPAVALTCIG
+1 
-12 LGQAVCSPVV
+12 
-22 LQLIALQAGKL
+22 
-33 LSAAALAW
+33 
-41 AQNRD
+41 
-46 RSASGH
+46 
-52 RLTPVPHTLPQAV
+52 
-65 IPVRRLRHAPVVRM
+65 
-79 LPLALAP
+79 
-86 VAPLLARENRTPRTG
+86 
-101 MNAANP
+101 
-107 ATNVAGTSP
+107 
-116 ETPVTAIDSPEETML
+116 ML

-159 ALNVAPSDIA
+159 ALNIPPSDIA

-187 FVATLGVELAGGAQ
+187 FVATLGVELTGGAQ

-209 AALRKGAANMKA
+209 AAHRKGAANVKA

-228 QVPQIGDSPQA
+228 QVPQVGVSPQA
-239 QNEPRPIVVGTGPAG
+239 QDEPRPIVVGTGPAG

-318 KSSWAQHVLHLFVE
+318 KSPWAQHVLHLFVE

-380 FENGRLTQA
+380 FENGHLTQA
-389 EITQPEPV
+389 EITSLQPTQTLRGRSTNCPETARFEAAV
-397 TELIPASRVVLACGH
+397 EMIPASRVVLACGH

-422 DAGVRMEQKP
+422 DAGVHMEQKP

-438 IEHPQQLIDRSQYGK
+438 IEHPQQLINRSQYGK

-534 EDPLAGINLQREME
+534 EDPLAGIKLQREME

-553 TAVAAGGEPYQAPA
+553 IAIAAGGEPYQAPA
-567 QTVGDFLAHRA
+567 QTVGDFLAHQA

-651 AQLAAASVSDCV
+651 AQLAAA
-663 QDEVLSTAQ
+663 
-672 LAPAPASS
+672 PASDRVQS
-680 GTQDQARAK
+680 GAQTQALSGSPAASGRLADA
-689 TQAAPE
+689 AAPE
-695 SSAASNRQP
+695 
-704 ADVAALEPETGLYPC
+704 LETGLYPC

-741 ALVESLRPE
+741 ALVESLRLE